1 MPAGKTH
8 DKITLWLT
16 PLIIGGGFWITRN
29 DRLTLLLAI
38 AFGFSGLMFGPDL
51 DIHSCQYKRWG
62 WLRWIWLPYRAM
74 LRHRSPFS
82 HGFLIG
88 TVLRLLYVGLFGL
101 AIALV
106 GIGGLWLWHRGKVT
120 FFHQTRDWQG
130 LLAWGRQY
138 QGELLA
144 SFIGLELGAMS
155 HSVCD
160 WTGSWFKK
168 QGGKRRSPK
177 SASSSPRSSS
187 KPTTKRR

>member
-8 DKITLWLT
+8 DKITLWLM

-29 DRLTLLLAI
+29 DRLTLLMAI

-51 DIHSCQYKRWG
+51 DIHSCQYQRWG
-62 WLRWIWLPYRAM
+62 WLRWLWLPYRKLM
-74 LRHRSPFS
+74 RHRSPFS

-88 TVLRLLYVGLFGL
+88 TILRLLYVAMFAL

-106 GIGGLWLWHRGKVT
+106 GVGGLWLGQRGQGN
-120 FFHQTRDWQG
+120 FLNQTMDWPG

-144 SFIGLELGAMS
+144 TFIGLELGAMS
-155 HSVCD
+155 HSVSD
-160 WTGSWFKK
+160 WTGSWLKK
-168 QGGKRRSPK
+168 RRGKRRSSPK
-177 SASSSPRSSS
+177 TKSSEKR
-187 KPTTKRR
+187 TKQNSQRR